1 MLCGYT
7 GMPAG
12 MRYPRIAGAGAVFC
26 PWRIAGAGVGAGA
39 ASGTGAVLGAGAG
52 AT

>member
-12 MRYPRIAGAGAVFC
+12 MRYPWIVGAGVVFC
-26 PWRIAGAGVGAGA
+26 PWRIAGAG
-39 ASGTGAVLGAGAG
+39 ASTGVDFSSRI
-52 AT
+52 